1 MHHKELLSVLLQC
14 MTELVKGE
22 LEQLQNKSDL
32 EEQFQAYL
40 ARSFSKTASV
50 HAYSC
55 KANGILASSTLTQVC
70 PSSNPQILNG
80 VAAFSYCAIPI

>member
-1 MHHKELLSVLLQC
+1 

-40 ARSFSKTASV
+40 ARSFGKTASI

-55 KANGILASSTLTQVC
+55 KANGLLASSTLTQVC
-70 PSSNPQILNG
+70 PNLITSLFFLNL
-80 VAAFSYCAIPI
+80 S